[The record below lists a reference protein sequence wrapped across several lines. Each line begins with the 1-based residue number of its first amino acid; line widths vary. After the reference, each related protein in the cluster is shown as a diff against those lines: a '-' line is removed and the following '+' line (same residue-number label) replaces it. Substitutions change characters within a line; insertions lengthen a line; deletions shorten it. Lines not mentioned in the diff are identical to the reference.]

1 MRILIDIIMHAYIY
15 IYIYI
20 YTIPGF
26 NCSGR
31 GRLVMKLRH
40 GHMLVQTVRQSQR
53 RTYTSAVGHEF
64 RVTQLK
70 QSNLWP
76 SKKDPFFMPIPE
88 DQDKHNGFKTPDV
101 RYEIKHTN
109 DQEVEVSIY
118 ISFMIYG
125 FTLQYE

>member
-15 IYIYI
+15 
-20 YTIPGF
+20 TIPGF
-26 NCSGR
+26 NCSDR

-40 GHMLVQTVRQSQR
+40 GYMLVQTVRQSQR

-70 QSNLWP
+70 ESNLRSP
-76 SKKDPFFMPIPE
+76 KKDPFFTPIPE

-109 DQEVEVSIY
+109 NQEVEVSIY
-118 ISFMIYG
+118 IIRDLWVH
-125 FTLQYE
+125 TIV